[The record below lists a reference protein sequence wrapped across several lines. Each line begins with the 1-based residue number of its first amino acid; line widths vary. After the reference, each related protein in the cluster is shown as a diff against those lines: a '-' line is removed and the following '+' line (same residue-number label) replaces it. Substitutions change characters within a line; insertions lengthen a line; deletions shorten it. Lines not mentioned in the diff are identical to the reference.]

1 MFELRLAGPFL
12 KLWFAKV
19 VSAAALGRAC
29 VASVLA
35 LFLDSLQFSVQC
47 FLVFAGNQSECS
59 TSSVRD

>member
-1 MFELRLAGPFL
+1 M
-12 KLWFAKV
+12 
-19 VSAAALGRAC
+19 GRAC

-59 TSSVRD
+59 ASSVRD